1 MIKEILYHKYFRSG
15 LIIGIIL
22 FLVFCYHLQKHLIDI
37 YNSQESTIILDRNQ
51 KIIYA
56 QPNQKGN
63 WSFFLDKTP
72 DRFKTLLLKKEDK
85 YFYYHFGFNP
95 WSSLR
100 ALIGYLGLGPKRASS
115 TITQQL
121 VKILLRKEL
130 ERNIKNKIIEAFYTL
145 ALEIFQSKETILTM
159 YINSIYL
166 GNHTQGLSEASR
178 LYFNTSP
185 ELLTDDEILQIL
197 ATISSPARN
206 NPANPSNEK
215 IAKELAKKILPK
227 QSISSLRFTSHKKIK
242 ENMQKHQ
249 HESNLF
255 FELKDLLK
263 KKKKVQQLTL
273 DKDLNKKIR
282 EIVQRNVEDF
292 KPKNVNNAAVIIIKL
307 PENELLAIVGSP
319 DPSSFEEGY
328 KINMAIKPRPI
339 GSTIKPFIYLKA
351 FENGARPY
359 TLVEDREYK
368 YITAIGFPLYPK
380 NFDYKYRGIVNL
392 HYSLSNSLNVPA
404 VKVLEYVG
412 LEHFYKFL
420 TDDLEFEPVQDLNN
434 YQLGI
439 ALGSLEMNLLDLCRY
454 FTIFPNHGILKN
466 LKIDKEN
473 IQSKEKKISEEKYI
487 QLINKIL
494 NDRTTGA
501 EQFGLKS
508 DLNLFQKNYALKT
521 GTSRD
526 FRDSWIIGYTPDF
539 LVGVWM
545 GNSDNSPMEEVSG
558 QIGAGRIWSEIMELM
573 LNSDYNKKTPF
584 NFDLIKEYKEEDN
597 IEYGLPQD
605 NYEEIKTLLLKENE
619 LILDPHPND
628 IFLFQENSTIILKA
642 RKKVKW
648 FVNGKYINQ
657 GKKSFFRPS
666 QPGNYQIEALSENG
680 EKDNVSISVWE

>member
-1 MIKEILYHKYFRSG
+1 MIKKILHHKYFLWS
-15 LIIGIIL
+15 LIIGITIFLL
-22 FLVFCYHLQKHLIDI
+22 FSYHLQKHLIEI
-37 YNSQESTIILDRNQ
+37 YNSQKSTVVLDRNQ
-51 KIIYA
+51 KVIYA

-63 WSFFLDKTP
+63 WSFFLDSPPK
-72 DRFKTLLLKKEDK
+72 RFKDLLIKKEDK

-95 WSSLR
+95 WSSFR

-121 VKILLRKEL
+121 VKILLGKEF
-130 ERNIKNKIIEAFYTL
+130 ERNIKNKIIEAFY
-145 ALEIFQSKETILTM
+145 AFSLEIFQSKETILTM
-159 YINSIYL
+159 YTNSIYL
-166 GNHTQGLSEASR
+166 GNHVQGLSEASR

-185 ELLTDDEILQIL
+185 ELLTDGEILQIL
-197 ATISSPARN
+197 ATISSPAKN
-206 NPANPSNEK
+206 NPASPNNKE
-215 IAKELAKKILPK
+215 IAEELAKKIFP
-227 QSISSLRFTSHKKIK
+227 QRDISSLDFLNYKKVRD
-242 ENMQKHQ
+242 NMQRYQ
-249 HESNLF
+249 HKSNLY
-255 FELKDLLK
+255 FELKDLLNTEA
-263 KKKKVQQLTL
+263 KVQRLTL
-273 DKDLNKKIR
+273 DKDLNKRVR
-282 EIVQRNVEDF
+282 EIILQNVEDF
-292 KPKNVNNAAVIIIKL
+292 KPKNVSNAAAVIIKL

-319 DPSSFEEGY
+319 DPSSFQEGY

-351 FENGARPY
+351 FEKGARPY

-368 YITAIGFPLYPK
+368 YITAVGFPLYPK
-380 NFDYKYRGIVNL
+380 NFDYKYRGIIDL
-392 HYSLSNSLNVPA
+392 HYALSNSLNVPA

-412 LEHFYKFL
+412 LEDFYRFL
-420 TDDLEFEPVQDLNN
+420 KDDLGFKPVQDLNN

-454 FTIFPNHGILKN
+454 FTIFPNHGILKD
-466 LKIDKEN
+466 LKIDKDKNEK
-473 IQSKEKKISEEKYI
+473 KEKRISKEKYI
-487 QLINKIL
+487 QLVNKIL
-494 NDRTTGA
+494 NDRTTGI

-508 DLNLFQKNYALKT
+508 DLNLFQSNYALKT

-545 GNSDNSPMEEVSG
+545 GNSDNSPMDEVSG
-558 QIGAGRIWSEIMELM
+558 QIGAGRIWSEIMEIM

-584 NFDLIKEYKEEDN
+584 SFNLIKEYQEGNN
-597 IEYGLPQD
+597 IEYGLPED
-605 NYEEIKTLLLKENE
+605 DYEKAKNLLLKEDE

-657 GKKSFFRPS
+657 AKESFFSPS

-680 EKDNVSISVWE
+680 EKDSVTISIWE